1 LVVFAHGKVL
11 TGKVCSEGIT
21 VKNDLRQLLNQGGNE
36 LQWVLV
42 SSLEISSGNSLK
54 PVLQDICSTYTEAEF
69 MDIQFR

>member
-21 VKNDLRQLLNQGGNE
+21 EKNDLRQLPNQGGNE

-42 SSLEISSGNSLK
+42 LPLEMPSGNSLK
-54 PVLQDICSTYTEAEF
+54 PV
-69 MDIQFR
+69 